1 MKLKAAV
8 RYQVTNLLALLLVFS
23 GIIGALLI
31 MGNIVATSSGGVF
44 VASGISTLGFGFI
57 GILAFTT
64 FEGDLRFLLQNGLTR
79 AQVLASCAISFSLV
93 GFLLTTANAVC
104 DAFLSGGAHQSLLV
118 GSNGMR
124 PDAALGFLWTFL
136 AYLAFTAVVFALAAL
151 RMRMGKKPFLAAFVI
166 AVLAFLFA
174 PAACEAIFG
183 SVELYWNSI
192 EPFFLQMSA
201 ALGYASGGAY
211 PINPI
216 IFSLS

>member
-1 MKLKAAV
+1 
-8 RYQVTNLLALLLVFS
+8 
-23 GIIGALLI
+23 
-31 MGNIVATSSGGVF
+31 
-44 VASGISTLGFGFI
+44 
-57 GILAFTT
+57 
-64 FEGDLRFLLQNGLTR
+64 
-79 AQVLASCAISFSLV
+79 
-93 GFLLTTANAVC
+93 
-104 DAFLSGGAHQSLLV
+104 
-118 GSNGMR
+118 MR

-216 IFSLS
+216 IFFTVVTALGALAAYLLTRRAEVR

>member
-174 PAACEAIFG
+174 PAACEAIFR
-183 SVELYWNSI
+183 
-192 EPFFLQMSA
+192 
-201 ALGYASGGAY
+201 LG
-211 PINPI
+211 
-216 IFSLS
+216 